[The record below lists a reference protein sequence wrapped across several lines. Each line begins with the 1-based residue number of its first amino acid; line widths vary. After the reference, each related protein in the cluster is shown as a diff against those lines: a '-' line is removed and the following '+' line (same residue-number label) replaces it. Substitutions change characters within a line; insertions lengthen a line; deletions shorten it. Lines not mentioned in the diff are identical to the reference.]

1 MAKLVN
7 QPEGGMAGAQKKFSL
22 LIKGKLCEE
31 ITSNYP
37 HIYSF
42 QKALKSVSRQSPVA
56 MQTNKGKT
64 ATLPG

>member
-22 LIKGKLCEE
+22 LVKGKLYEEEYE
-31 ITSNYP
+31 ITLTF
-37 HIYSF
+37 IRLE
-42 QKALKSVSRQSPVA
+42 ALKSNSWQSPA
-56 MQTNKGKT
+56 AKQTSKGKR